1 VLRVATFEYRALIS
15 VFVQVAGCH
24 VNVGASPN
32 RVIVFD
38 VGQCV
43 VARMDV

>member
-1 VLRVATFEYRALIS
+1 VLRVAAFEYRALIS

-24 VNVGASPN
+24 MNVGTSPN

-38 VGQCV
+38 VGLCV
-43 VARMDV
+43 AARMDV